1 MHHLSR
7 CFYSVI
13 NVIICFPISVY
24 LEQGLQV
31 TDTSLLRK
39 NYKKRWVFKTDLISV
54 LPFDILYIPF
64 GLNATIIR
72 CNRIVR
78 IYRLFEFF
86 ERTETATNFP
96 NVFRIANLILY
107 ILIIIHWNACF
118 YFQIS
123 HWIGFGTDEWVYF
136 NISHGSNDTLARMYV
151 YSFYWSTLTLTT
163 IGETPWPETD
173 IEYIFVTV
181 DFLVGV
187 LIFATIVGN
196 VGSMITN
203 MNQARSEFQHKM
215 DGIKQYMAFRK
226 VGKKLENRVIQWFDY
241 LWSNKQ
247 SMDEDSVLASLPE
260 KLKAEIA
267 LHVHIETLRRVA
279 IFQDAEPG
287 LLVELVLKLK
297 LSVYSP
303 GDYICRKGD
312 IGKEMYILKRGKIVV
327 VSPDG
332 KTVYVTLS
340 DGAVFGEL
348 SILNIVGN
356 KNGNRRT
363 ANIRSVGYSD
373 IFVLSKADLWDAL
386 REYPEAKKQLID
398 RGRQILMKDNLLDEE
413 LAKQQ
418 DLDEETM
425 ETKLEKMDV
434 SIDSLQTRFARL
446 LGEFNSAQVKLKQR
460 IAKLE
465 KHAQLGESG
474 ASSASKDEEGRE
486 TGERSKEESRI
497 SDAKDTVE
505 KDTLKVPDAHSLK
518 GSSPSNK
525 SKED

>member
-1 MHHLSR
+1 M
-7 CFYSVI
+7 
-13 NVIICFPISVY
+13 
-24 LEQGLQV
+24 
-31 TDTSLLRK
+31 
-39 NYKKRWVFKTDLISV
+39 KKWVFKGDLLSI
-54 LPFDILYIPF
+54 LPFDLLYIPL
-64 GLNATIIR
+64 GLNATIVR
-72 CNRIVR
+72 ANRIVR
-78 IYRLFEFF
+78 INRLFEFF
-86 ERTETATNFP
+86 DRTETATNFP
-96 NVFRIANLILY
+96 NMFRIFNLILY

-123 HWIGFGTDEWVYF
+123 NWIGFDEDDWVY
-136 NISHGSNDTLARMYV
+136 NTTARGNNTDTLTRQYV

-163 IGETPWPETD
+163 IGETPWPIQD
-173 IEYIFVTV
+173 IEFIFVTL
-181 DFLVGV
+181 DFLIGV

-215 DGIKQYMAFRK
+215 DGIKQYMEFRK
-226 VGKKLENRVIQWFDY
+226 VGKPLENRVISWFDY

-247 SMDEDSVLASLPE
+247 SLDEDAVLGSLPE

-267 LHVHIETLRRVA
+267 IHVHIETLRRVA

-386 REYPEAKKQLID
+386 QEYPEAKKQLID

-413 LAKQQ
+413 LAKKQ
-418 DLDEETM
+418 DLDQETM
-425 ETKLEKMDV
+425 ETTLEKMDIAV
-434 SIDSLQTRFARL
+434 DSLQTRLARL
-446 LGEFNSAQVKLKQR
+446 LGEFNSAQAKLKQR
-460 IAKLE
+460 VSKLE
-465 KHAQLGESG
+465 TQTVMADS
-474 ASSASKDEEGRE
+474 AVSSAVPDDENQQKEQESSRSESKDGKK
-486 TGERSKEESRI
+486 SKE
-497 SDAKDTVE
+497 AKEPVK
-505 KDTLKVPDAHSLK
+505 KDTLQVPDAHMK
-518 GSSPSNK
+518 SPSPF
-525 SKED
+525 SKQSND

>member
-1 MHHLSR
+1 MK
-7 CFYSVI
+7 
-13 NVIICFPISVY
+13 
-24 LEQGLQV
+24 
-31 TDTSLLRK
+31 DTALLRK
-39 NYKKRWVFKTDLISV
+39 SYTHRWIFKTDV
-54 LPFDILYIPF
+54 LSIVPFDFLYIIF
-64 GLNATIIR
+64 GLNAAIVRINRTI
-72 CNRIVR
+72 R

-86 ERTETATNFP
+86 DRTETATNFP
-96 NVFRIANLILY
+96 NTFRIVNLVLY
-107 ILIIIHWNACF
+107 ILIIIHWNGCI

-123 HWIGFGTDEWVYF
+123 NWIGFGTDDWVYR
-136 NISHGSNDTLARMYV
+136 NISDPNEPEANTLTRMYV

-332 KTVYVTLS
+332 KTVYVRLS

-356 KNGNRRT
+356 RNGNRRT

-474 ASSASKDEEGRE
+474 ASSASQDEEGRE

-497 SDAKDTVE
+497 SDAKDTVQ

>member
-1 MHHLSR
+1 MK
-7 CFYSVI
+7 
-13 NVIICFPISVY
+13 
-24 LEQGLQV
+24 
-31 TDTSLLRK
+31 DTALLRK
-39 NYKKRWVFKTDLISV
+39 SYTHRWIFKTDV
-54 LPFDILYIPF
+54 LSIVPFDFLYIIF
-64 GLNATIIR
+64 GLNAAIVRINRTI
-72 CNRIVR
+72 R

-86 ERTETATNFP
+86 DRTETATNFP
-96 NVFRIANLILY
+96 NTFRIVNLVLY
-107 ILIIIHWNACF
+107 ILIIIHWNGCI

-123 HWIGFGTDEWVYF
+123 NWIGFGTDEWVYN
-136 NISHGSNDTLARMYV
+136 NISDPNQPEANTLTRMYV

-297 LSVYSP
+297 LSVCTP

-386 REYPEAKKQLID
+386 REYPEAKKQLIK

-413 LAKQQ
+413 LAKKQ
-418 DLDEETM
+418 DLDQETT
-425 ETKLEKMDV
+425 ENKLDKMDIAV
-434 SIDSLQTRFARL
+434 DSLQIRFARL
-446 LGEFNSAQVKLKQR
+446 LGEFSSTQAKLKYR
-460 IAKLE
+460 LAKLE
-465 KHAQLGESG
+465 NFYEDSSGTPYAVSDEESIDKQQDSNPAG
-474 ASSASKDEEGRE
+474 YQEESKKNEKKEPIQKDTLQVPDPNNFRSSSSASKK
-486 TGERSKEESRI
+486 S
-497 SDAKDTVE
+497 SD
-505 KDTLKVPDAHSLK
+505 
-518 GSSPSNK
+518 
-525 SKED
+525 

>member
-1 MHHLSR
+1 MR
-7 CFYSVI
+7 I
-13 NVIICFPISVY
+13 N
-24 LEQGLQV
+24 
-31 TDTSLLRK
+31 R
-39 NYKKRWVFKTDLISV
+39 
-54 LPFDILYIPF
+54 IL
-64 GLNATIIR
+64 R
-72 CNRIVR
+72 CNR
-78 IYRLFEFF
+78 LLEFF
-86 ERTETATNFP
+86 DRTETATNFP
-96 NVFRIANLILY
+96 NVFRILNLILY
-107 ILIIIHWNACF
+107 ILIIIHWNACL

-123 HWIGFGTDEWVYF
+123 SWIGFGETDFVYPDLTMAG
-136 NISHGSNDTLARMYV
+136 NGELANMYIF
-151 YSFYWSTLTLTT
+151 SFYWSTLTLTT
-163 IGETPWPETD
+163 IGETPNPEQN
-173 IEYIFVTV
+173 IEIVFVTV

-203 MNQARSEFQHKM
+203 MNKSNAEFQHKM
-215 DGIKQYMAFRK
+215 DGVKQYMEFRK
-226 VGKKLENRVIQWFDY
+226 VSESLETRVIRWFDY
-241 LWSNKQ
+241 LWANRQ
-247 SMDEDSVLASLPE
+247 SMDEDSVLGTLPE

-267 LHVHIETLRRVA
+267 IHVHIETLRRVA

-312 IGKEMYILKRGKIVV
+312 IGKEMYILKRGKINV

-386 REYPEAKKQLID
+386 EEYPEAKKQLID

-418 DLDEETM
+418 DLENESVGKKMHRVSGVIDSLEM
-425 ETKLEKMDV
+425 ELNSLLNDFNNSQAQLKQRVTKLESKATTRRQGDRVV
-434 SIDSLQTRFARL
+434 S
-446 LGEFNSAQVKLKQR
+446 V
-460 IAKLE
+460 
-465 KHAQLGESG
+465 ES
-474 ASSASKDEEGRE
+474 
-486 TGERSKEESRI
+486 T
-497 SDAKDTVE
+497 DAN
-505 KDTLKVPDAHSLK
+505 K
-518 GSSPSNK
+518 G
-525 SKED
+525 

>member
-1 MHHLSR
+1 MR
-7 CFYSVI
+7 I
-13 NVIICFPISVY
+13 
-24 LEQGLQV
+24 
-31 TDTSLLRK
+31 
-39 NYKKRWVFKTDLISV
+39 
-54 LPFDILYIPF
+54 
-64 GLNATIIR
+64 
-72 CNRIVR
+72 NRILR
-78 IYRLFEFF
+78 INRLFEFSD
-86 ERTETATNFP
+86 RTETATNFP
-96 NVFRIANLILY
+96 NVYRILNLILF
-107 ILIIIHWNACF
+107 ILIIIHWNACI

-123 HWIGFGTDEWVYF
+123 SWIGFGVTGFVYPSLSDPL
-136 NISHGSNDTLARMYV
+136 NSDLVNMYI
-151 YSFYWSTLTLTT
+151 YCFYWSTLTLTT
-163 IGETPWPETD
+163 IGETPTPERNEE
-173 IEYIFVTV
+173 IIYVTI

-187 LIFATIVGN
+187 LIFATIIGN

-203 MNQARSEFQHKM
+203 MNKSNAEFQHKM
-215 DGIKQYMAFRK
+215 DGVKQYMEFRK
-226 VGKKLENRVIQWFDY
+226 VSESLETRVIRWFDY
-241 LWSNKQ
+241 LWVNRQ
-247 SMDEDSVLASLPE
+247 SMDEDSVLGTLPE

-267 LHVHIETLRRVA
+267 IHVHIETLRRVA

-413 LAKQQ
+413 LAKKQ
-418 DLDEETM
+418 DLDQETT
-425 ETKLEKMDV
+425 ENKLDKMDIAV
-434 SIDSLQTRFARL
+434 DSLQTRFARL
-446 LGEFNSAQVKLKQR
+446 LGEFSSTQAKLKHR
-460 IAKLE
+460 LTKLE
-465 KHAQLGESG
+465 NFYEDSSGTPYAVSDEESTDKQRDSNPAG
-474 ASSASKDEEGRE
+474 YQEESKKNEKKEPIQKDTLQVPDLNNFRSSSSASKK
-486 TGERSKEESRI
+486 S
-497 SDAKDTVE
+497 SD
-505 KDTLKVPDAHSLK
+505 
-518 GSSPSNK
+518 
-525 SKED
+525 

>member
-1 MHHLSR
+1 M
-7 CFYSVI
+7 
-13 NVIICFPISVY
+13 Y

-31 TDTSLLRK
+31 TETDKLRK
-39 NYKKRWVFKTDLISV
+39 NYMKKWLFKSDLISIFPTDV
-54 LPFDILYIPF
+54 LYIPF
-64 GLNATIIR
+64 GLGAT
-72 CNRIVR
+72 IVR
-78 IYRLFEFF
+78 INRLFRIGRLFEFF
-86 ERTETATNFP
+86 DRTETQTNYP
-96 NVFRIANLILY
+96 NTFRIVILVMY
-107 ILIIIHWNACF
+107 IIIIIHWNACV

-123 HWIGFGTDEWVYF
+123 MWIGFNSDEWVYP
-136 NISHGSNDTLARMYV
+136 NITPSYETEPLPRMYV

-163 IGETPWPETD
+163 IGETPWPYTNFEFV
-173 IEYIFVTV
+173 FVTL

-203 MNQARSEFQHKM
+203 MNQARAEFQHKM
-215 DGIKQYMAFRK
+215 DGVKQYMEFRK
-226 VGKKLENRVIQWFDY
+226 VGKDLEKRVIKWFDY

-247 SMDEDSVLASLPE
+247 SLDEDQVLASLPE

-267 LHVHIETLRRVA
+267 IHVHIETLRRVA

-373 IFVLSKADLWDAL
+373 LFVLSKADLWDAL
-386 REYPEAKKQLID
+386 QEYPEAKKQLID

-413 LAKQQ
+413 LAKKQ
-418 DLDEETM
+418 DLEQEST
-425 ETKLEKMDV
+425 EQKVERMDTAM
-434 SIDSLQTRFARL
+434 DSLQTRFARL
-446 LGEFNSAQVKLKQR
+446 LAEFNSAQAKLKQR
-460 IAKLE
+460 VTKLE
-465 KHAQLGESG
+465 QSQGISVPPSAAPPEG
-474 ASSASKDEEGRE
+474 AEA
-486 TGERSKEESRI
+486 TAERSSEQNEEAEGNKE
-497 SDAKDTVE
+497 V
-505 KDTLKVPDAHSLK
+505 KVPEKKDSLQVPDVNRPK
-518 GSSPSNK
+518 SPST
-525 SKED
+525 

>member
-1 MHHLSR
+1 MLVNFQKNSLKCNGSRTGPHLFRSDLNCPECDSR
-7 CFYSVI
+7 
-13 NVIICFPISVY
+13 FPFSVY

-31 TDTSLLRK
+31 TDPTLLRK
-39 NYKKRWVFKTDLISV
+39 NYLRSWRFKSDLVSVFPTD
-54 LPFDILYIPF
+54 FLYIFF
-64 GLNATIIR
+64 GVNTT
-72 CNRIVR
+72 IVR
-78 IYRLFEFF
+78 INRLLRINRLFEFSD
-86 ERTETATNFP
+86 RTETATNFP
-96 NVFRIANLILY
+96 NVYRILNLILF
-107 ILIIIHWNACF
+107 ILIIIHWNACI

-123 HWIGFGTDEWVYF
+123 AWIGFGTTEFVYPSLSDPQ
-136 NISHGSNDTLARMYV
+136 NSDLMYMYI

-163 IGETPWPETD
+163 IGETPNPEGNEE
-173 IEYIFVTV
+173 IIFVTV
-181 DFLVGV
+181 DFLIGV
-187 LIFATIVGN
+187 LIFATIIGN

-203 MNQARSEFQHKM
+203 MNKSNAEFQHKM
-215 DGIKQYMAFRK
+215 DGVKQYMEFRK
-226 VGKKLENRVIQWFDY
+226 VSESLETRVLRWFDY
-241 LWSNKQ
+241 LWVNRQ
-247 SMDEDSVLASLPE
+247 SMDEDSVMGTLPE

-267 LHVHIETLRRVA
+267 IHVHIETLRRVA

-386 REYPEAKKQLID
+386 EEYPEAKKQLID
-398 RGRQILMKDNLLDEE
+398 RGRQILMKDKLLDEE
-413 LAKQQ
+413 LAKKQ
-418 DLDEETM
+418 DLENESIANKIQRVSGVIDDLESQLASLLTDFNSSQALM
-425 ETKLEKMDV
+425 KQKVTKLENK
-434 SIDSLQTRFARL
+434 
-446 LGEFNSAQVKLKQR
+446 AQGRGQ
-460 IAKLE
+460 AKPSE
-465 KHAQLGESG
+465 N
-474 ASSASKDEEGRE
+474 
-486 TGERSKEESRI
+486 T
-497 SDAKDTVE
+497 DAKPHNVD
-505 KDTLKVPDAHSLK
+505 K
-518 GSSPSNK
+518 
-525 SKED
+525 

>member
-1 MHHLSR
+1 M
-7 CFYSVI
+7 I
-13 NVIICFPISVY
+13 ISVY

-31 TDTSLLRK
+31 KNTALLRK
-39 NYKKRWVFKTDLISV
+39 NYRQKWIFKTDILSV
-54 LPFDILYIPF
+54 LPFDLLYIIF
-64 GLNATIIR
+64 GLNAAIVR
-72 CNRIVR
+72 SNRIVR

-86 ERTETATNFP
+86 DRTETATNFP
-96 NVFRIANLILY
+96 NMFRIVNLVLY
-107 ILIIIHWNACF
+107 ILIIIHWNGCI

-123 HWIGFGTDEWVYF
+123 NWIGFGTDDWVYS
-136 NISHGSNDTLARMYV
+136 NISDPTQPEANTLIRMYV

-173 IEYIFVTV
+173 TEYIFVTL
-181 DFLVGV
+181 DFLIGV
-187 LIFATIVGN
+187 LIFASIVGN

-215 DGIKQYMAFRK
+215 DGIKQYMTFRK
-226 VGKKLENRVIQWFDY
+226 VGKRLENRVIQWFDY

-267 LHVHIETLRRVA
+267 IHVHIETLRRVA

-386 REYPEAKKQLID
+386 QEYPDAKKQLID
-398 RGRQILMKDNLLDEE
+398 RGRQILKKDNLLDEE
-413 LAKQQ
+413 LAKKQ
-418 DLDEETM
+418 DLDQESL
-425 ETKLEKMDV
+425 ETKLDKMDV
-434 SIDSLQTRFARL
+434 AVDSLQTRLARL
-446 LGEFNSAQVKLKQR
+446 LGEFTSTQAKLKQR
-460 IAKLE
+460 LSSLRLCTGMHLELPLLYQTARRTPWLRKTLYRFQTHISCEAVRLRAK
-465 KHAQLGESG
+465 HPVTRFQNNDITFVGMF
-474 ASSASKDEEGRE
+474 
-486 TGERSKEESRI
+486 RI
-497 SDAKDTVE
+497 NS
-505 KDTLKVPDAHSLK
+505 
-518 GSSPSNK
+518 
-525 SKED
+525 

>member
-1 MHHLSR
+1 MTTPRRVRRKSLAV
-7 CFYSVI
+7 CI
-13 NVIICFPISVY
+13 AVY

-31 TDTSLLRK
+31 TDTVMLRK
-39 NYKKRWVFKTDLISV
+39 NYMKKWLFRWDFISIFPTDV
-54 LPFDILYIPF
+54 LYFPF
-64 GLNATIIR
+64 GLNATI
-72 CNRIVR
+72 VR
-78 IYRLFEFF
+78 INRLFRLGRLFEFF
-86 ERTETATNFP
+86 ERTETVTNYP
-96 NVFRIANLILY
+96 NIFRITNLVLY
-107 ILIIIHWNACF
+107 IIIIIHWNGCIF
-118 YFQIS
+118 FQIS
-123 HWIGFGTDEWVYF
+123 KWVGFGNDGWVYP
-136 NISHGSNDTLARMYV
+136 SNENDPALETLTRMYV

-173 IEYIFVTV
+173 FEFVFVTL

-203 MNQARSEFQHKM
+203 MNQARAEFQHRM
-215 DGIKQYMAFRK
+215 DGVKQYMEIRK
-226 VGKKLENRVIQWFDY
+226 VSKDLEKRVIKWFDY

-247 SMDEDSVLASLPE
+247 SLDEDAVLGSLPE

-267 LHVHIETLRRVA
+267 IHVHIETLRRVA

-327 VSPDG
+327 VGADG
-332 KTVYVTLS
+332 KTVFVTLS

-373 IFVLSKADLWDAL
+373 LFVLSKSDLWDAL
-386 REYPEAKKQLID
+386 QEYPEAKKKLID

-413 LAKQQ
+413 LAKKQ
-418 DLDEETM
+418 DLEQETTEQKM
-425 ETKLEKMDV
+425 ERMDTAV
-434 SIDSLQTRFARL
+434 DSLQTRFARL
-446 LGEFNSAQVKLKQR
+446 LGEFNSAQAKLKQR
-460 IAKLE
+460 VTKLE
-465 KHAQLGESG
+465 NQSFGFST
-474 ASSASKDEEGRE
+474 ASSARPD
-486 TGERSKEESRI
+486 TGEQQTSAEE
-497 SDAKDTVE
+497 
-505 KDTLKVPDAHSLK
+505 
-518 GSSPSNK
+518 
-525 SKED
+525 SKEDEVKKDSLRVPDPNAARTPPNNKTA